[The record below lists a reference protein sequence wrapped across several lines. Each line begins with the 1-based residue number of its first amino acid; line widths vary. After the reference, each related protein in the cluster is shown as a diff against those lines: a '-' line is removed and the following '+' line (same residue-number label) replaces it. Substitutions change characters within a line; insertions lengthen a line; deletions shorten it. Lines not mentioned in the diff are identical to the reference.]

1 MEIEKKFLVD
11 EENIPDLSNVDFCK
25 IEQGY
30 LNIKPDPI
38 IRIRKKD
45 NEYYL
50 TYKRKIKKGVAE
62 EYELPI
68 TEEIYNKLKKSVESN
83 IVRKTRYYIK
93 TRNNF
98 VIELDVYKD
107 NLCGLVT
114 AEVEFENEEQYNGYV
129 AEKWFKKDITGDVKY
144 INSRLSLL
152 SNIDEL
158 NEDYERWFYEFV

>member
-11 EENIPDLSNVDFCK
+11 ERNIPNLSEFNFCE

-45 NEYYL
+45 NDYFL
-50 TYKRKIKKGVAE
+50 TYKRKIKKGIAE

-68 TEEIYNKLKKSVESN
+68 TDGIYNKLKKNVESN
-83 IVRKTRYYIK
+83 VIRKTRYYIK
-93 TRNNF
+93 NKNNF

-107 NLCGLVT
+107 NLYGLVT
-114 AEVEFENEEQYNGYV
+114 AEVEFENEEQYNDYI
-129 AEKWFKKDITGDVKY
+129 AEPWFKKDITGNMKY

-152 SNIDEL
+152 SNIKELKEDE
-158 NEDYERWFYEFV
+158 ER